1 MPAPLRAR
9 SGAPGD
15 RPNILVIMSDE
26 HNPRVTG
33 CYGSR
38 IVHTPRLDQ
47 IAERRDHFRRL
58 LHELAAMRALAV
70 VVYLGQVRLAG
81 QRLVQLLPPAQRRF
95 PLDPARDERGRL

>member
-1 MPAPLRAR
+1 MSQARIQRRDFLKTAGKAAAAAAVFSVPAPILAR

-47 IAERRDHFRRL
+47 IAERGIAFDGCYTNSPLCVPSRL
-58 LHELAAMRALAV
+58 SFTSGKTPRA
-70 VVYLGQVRLAG
+70 
-81 QRLVQLLPPAQRRF
+81 
-95 PLDPARDERGRL
+95 